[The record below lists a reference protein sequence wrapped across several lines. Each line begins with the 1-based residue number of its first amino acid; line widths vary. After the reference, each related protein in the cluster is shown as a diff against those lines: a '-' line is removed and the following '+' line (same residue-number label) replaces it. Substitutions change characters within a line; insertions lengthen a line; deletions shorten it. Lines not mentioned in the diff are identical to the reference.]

1 MKKIFILLTIIMM
14 IFGAASPSLA
24 NTNTS
29 QPTDS
34 LKGMQELNENQQASV
49 AKHLQELRAELASNK
64 KELSKEHKKLA
75 NKALKDYKKTLT
87 YATILEGDEVVM
99 LSTDQANV
107 QVSITGNRIDVVER
121 IDMETYIINGER
133 HEFEFTVTDEDGA
146 VVTAQPSGE
155 IGTMA
160 DEDGAAVT
168 AQPSDEIGTMAYDGN
183 WYSSGYKSGPWTV
196 EYAGRWVDINAQR
209 NFSTYSASTLG
220 GIIGGIIG
228 ASFVWPVTG
237 SLALGAG
244 VAAAYSYVAA
254 SEYPTNV
261 GRSFVTTYRNGTY
274 PTSDRRIRSSDHAMY
289 YGTAKY
295 LGEKYTYYIR
305 CIACGVG

>member
-64 KELSKEHKKLA
+64 KDLSKEHKKLA
-75 NKALKDYKKTLT
+75 NKAIKDYKKTLT

-107 QVSITGNRIDVVER
+107 QVSITGNHIDVVER
-121 IDMETYIINGER
+121 IDLETYIINGER

-146 VVTAQPSGE
+146 AVTAQPL
-155 IGTMA
+155 
-160 DEDGAAVT
+160 DE

-209 NFSTYSASTLG
+209 NFSTFSASTLG
-220 GIIGGIIG
+220 GIIGGVIG
-228 ASFVWPVTG
+228 ASFAWPVTG
-237 SLALGAG
+237 SLAMGAG